1 MNDTPSPVSP
11 PIRGK
16 LYSIPASQPFIETL
30 ARGILAQA
38 KDKES
43 SSDISSDI
51 SFAEWLIFLPTRRAC
66 VELRQALL
74 RLSAQN
80 HDDKKAHAVLLPR
93 LLPLGDTDEEETEQ
107 EAVSA
112 LQRRLLLAQLTEAWL
127 QAKENAAPAASAT
140 ISLARALERLQ
151 QDFALEEAN
160 PKETLSADMVMVP
173 ANCAV
178 HWHEALDFLRIV
190 IDKWPQVL
198 EERGLQD
205 PSVKRVRALSRHAE
219 EITRRAAPVIVA
231 GSTGSVKATAR
242 LMRAA
247 LALPEGQVVLAGCPA
262 PLDAASRRALFEDG
276 AQPTHPLHPFR
287 TLFSAW
293 DMPQEEIENLL
304 QCYSTS
310 LPASLPASSSS
321 SSSSSLL
328 CQNQQ
333 QAQKQNQ
340 RVALL
345 AKAFSKRPTPL
356 KTLEQQSSTG
366 LTLLPCTEAQ
376 EEADLIALILREA
389 LEEKGQRAALI
400 TRDRTLARRVRSAL
414 KGRWNL
420 EIEDT
425 AQQPLA
431 ESHAAQLFL
440 LTIKALAPEE
450 IERIEP
456 DATLPT
462 FH

>member
-16 LYSIPASQPFIETL
+16 LYSISASQPFIETL

-51 SFAEWLIFLPTRRAC
+51 SFAEWLVFLPTRRAC

-74 RLSAQN
+74 RLSAQT

-127 QAKENAAPAASAT
+127 LAKAHAAHTSSAAAHTSSAPAASAT

-190 IDKWPQVL
+190 IDKWPQML

-205 PSVKRVRALSRHAE
+205 PSVKRVRTLSRHAE
-219 EITRRAAPVIVA
+219 EDYRKDQNAYSPRHRRRLDRQREGDRTPDARNPRPARRTSRA
-231 GSTGSVKATAR
+231 SRLSRTAR
-242 LMRAA
+242 RC
-247 LALPEGQVVLAGCPA
+247 LPPC
-262 PLDAASRRALFEDG
+262 
-276 AQPTHPLHPFR
+276 
-287 TLFSAW
+287 
-293 DMPQEEIENLL
+293 
-304 QCYSTS
+304 
-310 LPASLPASSSS
+310 
-321 SSSSSLL
+321 
-328 CQNQQ
+328 
-333 QAQKQNQ
+333 
-340 RVALL
+340 
-345 AKAFSKRPTPL
+345 AF
-356 KTLEQQSSTG
+356 
-366 LTLLPCTEAQ
+366 
-376 EEADLIALILREA
+376 
-389 LEEKGQRAALI
+389 
-400 TRDRTLARRVRSAL
+400 
-414 KGRWNL
+414 
-420 EIEDT
+420 
-425 AQQPLA
+425 
-431 ESHAAQLFL
+431 
-440 LTIKALAPEE
+440 
-450 IERIEP
+450 
-456 DATLPT
+456 
-462 FH
+462 